1 LHLIKKHQKQFQA
14 IKQGEDER
22 LVSLENI
29 DHYRESFL
37 SMIHERNAY
46 EKYGV
51 GIGSFKIFTNNSNS
65 NSNGDND
72 LYLDKK

>member
-51 GIGSFKIFTNNSNS
+51 GIGSFKIFANNSD
-65 NSNGDND
+65 GDND
-72 LYLDKK
+72 YYLNLDKK

>member
-1 LHLIKKHQKQFQA
+1 MHLIKKYQEQSQA

-22 LVSLENI
+22 LVSLENV
-29 DHYRESFL
+29 DHYTESFL

-51 GIGSFKIFTNNSNS
+51 GIGSFKLFANDSDR
-65 NSNGDND
+65 DND

>member
-1 LHLIKKHQKQFQA
+1 MRLIKKYQEQSQA

-22 LVSLENI
+22 LASLENI

-37 SMIHERNAY
+37 RLIHERNAY

-51 GIGSFKIFTNNSNS
+51 GIGSFKIFANDGDSDNNYYLN
-65 NSNGDND
+65 
-72 LYLDKK
+72 LDKK

>member
-1 LHLIKKHQKQFQA
+1 MHLIKKYQEQSQA

-51 GIGSFKIFTNNSNS
+51 GIGSFKLFANDSDR
-65 NSNGDND
+65 DND